1 LAGFPGEAVGIAK
14 ILIDSVPGSDRRA
27 ARDWD
32 RLAQNLMFDSPD
44 HATKVNEF
52 MNKSKGS

>member
-1 LAGFPGEAVGIAK
+1 
-14 ILIDSVPGSDRRA
+14 VPGSDRRA